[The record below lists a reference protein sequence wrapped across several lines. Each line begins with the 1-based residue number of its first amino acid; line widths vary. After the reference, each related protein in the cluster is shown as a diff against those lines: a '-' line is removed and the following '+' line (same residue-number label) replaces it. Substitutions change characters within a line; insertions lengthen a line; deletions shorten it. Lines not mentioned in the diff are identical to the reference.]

1 VTGTGKTLLGIEFI
15 YRGIVEFHELGLII
29 VFETNPG
36 RLIRDA
42 AAFGWNLEELQQQR
56 NLQIIFTSPEVFDQQ
71 LRSTESLL
79 LEIANETLETGTVN
93 I

>member
-1 VTGTGKTLLGIEFI
+1 MTGTGKTLLGIEFI
-15 YRGIVEFHELGLII
+15 YRGIV
-29 VFETNPG
+29 FETNPCK
-36 RLIRDA
+36 LIRDA
-42 AAFGWNLEELQQQR
+42 AAFGWNLEELQRQR
-56 NLQIIFTSPEVFDQQ
+56 KLQIIFTSPEVFDQQ

>member
-1 VTGTGKTLLGIEFI
+1 V
-15 YRGIVEFHELGLII
+15 
-29 VFETNPG
+29 
-36 RLIRDA
+36 
-42 AAFGWNLEELQQQR
+42 
-56 NLQIIFTSPEVFDQQ
+56 QIIFTSPEVFDQQ